1 MATGTK
7 AYSSGHFMFTLDG
20 TPDTAWIKSVDGGG
34 VKSEVVT
41 ENVGVDDMS
50 FRHTSTIEIEPINLQ
65 VAVSAAKPILQWI
78 KDSWSHKFARRDGA
92 IVHGDFN
99 LDGRLEQSF
108 LRALI
113 TEVGFPA
120 LDGSAKEAAYL
131 SVKIHPEDL
140 TLKPNSQK
148 LQGVEGAIK
157 AKMWLP
163 SMFKLHIEG
172 VDCSKVNKIEA
183 ITVKQK
189 VTQLYFGAMRHP
201 ELEPTGI
208 EFPNITLTL
217 AAAFA
222 DDFIKWHD
230 EFVVKGAKDPEQEKQ
245 GYIEFLDPQGKDAL
259 FTINLNNVGIHNL
272 QIDKSEANAE
282 DIKRI
287 KVELYVDSMDLEFGA
302 GFE

>member
-1 MATGTK
+1 MTTTTR
-7 AYSSGHFMFTLDG
+7 AYSSGHFQFNLDG
-20 TPDTAWIKSVDGGG
+20 TPTSAWIKSVDGGG
-34 VKSEVVT
+34 VKAEVVT
-41 ENVGVDDMS
+41 ETVGVDDMS
-50 FRHTSTIEIEPINLQ
+50 FRHTSTVAIEPINLQ

-78 KDSWSHKFARRDGA
+78 KDSWNHKFAQKDGS

-99 LDGRLEQSF
+99 LNGKLEQSF

-131 SVKIHPEDL
+131 SVKLHPEFL
-140 TLKPNSQK
+140 EVKPNSEK
-148 LQGVEGAIK
+148 LQAVDGVK

-172 VDCSKVNKIEA
+172 IDCTRVNKIDA

-189 VTQLYFGAMRHP
+189 VTQLYFGSERHP

-208 EFPNITLTL
+208 EFPNITITL

-222 DDFIKWHD
+222 NDFIKWHND
-230 EFVVKGAKDPEQEKQ
+230 FVVKGAKDPEQEKQ
-245 GYIEFLDPQGKDAL
+245 GFIEFLDPQGNEAI

-287 KVELYVDSMDLEFGA
+287 KVELYVDSMDLEFGS

>member
-1 MATGTK
+1 MATITR
-7 AYSSGHFMFTLDG
+7 AYSSGHFQFNLDG
-20 TPDTAWIKSVDGGG
+20 APTSAWIKSVDGGG
-34 VKSEVVT
+34 VKAEIVT

-50 FRHTSTIEIEPINLQ
+50 FRHTSTVATETINLQ

-78 KDSWSHKFARRDGA
+78 KDSWNHEFARKNGSIIHA
-92 IVHGDFN
+92 DFN

-108 LRALI
+108 LDALI

-120 LDGSAKEAAYL
+120 LDGSAKDAAYL
-131 SVKIHPEDL
+131 TVKIHPEKL
-140 TLKPNSQK
+140 EVKSNSEK
-148 LQGVEGAIK
+148 LQAVEGVK
-157 AKMWLP
+157 AKLWLP

-172 VDCSKVNKIEA
+172 LDCSKVNKIDA

-189 VTQLYFGAMRHP
+189 VTQLYFGTQRHP

-208 EFPNITLTL
+208 EFPNITITM

-222 DDFIKWHD
+222 DDFVKWHND
-230 EFVVKGAKDPEQEKQ
+230 FVVKGAKDPEQEKQ
-245 GYIEFLDPQGKDAL
+245 GYIEFLDPQGTTTL

-287 KVELYVDSMDLEFGA
+287 KVELYVDSMDLEFGS